1 VAEISLSVDVD
12 APPEQVWAAAV
23 DWDRQGEWMA
33 LTDVRGGQGLG
44 ATLTAFTGWRGAG
57 FTDPMT
63 ITTWDPPW
71 RCVVRHDGNV
81 VRGSAAFEVRSLPG
95 GRARFVWTEWLVL
108 PFGSLGELGFAIVK
122 PIVLAPLRWSL
133 RRFATFASS
142 RGTSAA
148 PSRETT

>member
-1 VAEISLSVDVD
+1 MAEISLSVDVD

-33 LTDVRGGQGLG
+33 LTDVRGGHGLG
-44 ATLTAFTGWRGAG
+44 ATLTAFTGWRGLG

-63 ITTWDPPW
+63 ITAWDPPW

-81 VRGSAAFEVRSLPG
+81 VRGSAAFEVRPLPG

-108 PFGSLGELGFAIVK
+108 GAFAELAFALVR
-122 PIVLAPLRWSL
+122 PLVLAPLRWSL
-133 RRFATFASS
+133 RRFARFASS

-148 PSRETT
+148 PWRGTT